1 MYAGK
6 NIKKHLLFLLS
17 RKKNNMKLNKWIIG
31 GLIMTSFSASA
42 QDETAIDFVE
52 YDLDNGMHVILH
64 EDHSTPI
71 TAVTILYHVG
81 SKNEKVGRTGFAHFF
96 EHLMFE
102 GTTNIE
108 RHTYDKFVEGAG
120 GTLNANTSHDRTFYY
135 ELLPSN
141 QTELGI
147 WLESERLLHA
157 KVEDIGIETQREVV
171 KEEKRQRMDNQPYGS
186 LMYEVFRRAYKEHPY
201 QWIPIGSMEDLDA
214 AQEEDYV
221 DFYRT
226 FYVPH
231 NATLSIAG
239 DIDIKETKEW
249 IDKYFGSIPNG
260 DELDVYRDLEFLS
273 LEAFQEKYEDQMG
286 GRATSK
292 DFMGDWHNKMPTE
305 EMIKKYFPKISN
317 KPHDIP
323 RPTIKEGL
331 LNGEIRDTIYDN
343 IQLPAVIMAYRVPEL
358 KHEDTYAVQM
368 LSMLLSQGNSSRFN
382 KNVVE
387 KQQKAMAAF
396 AFPFGLEDPG
406 ITLSLA
412 LANMGIDLKDL
423 EAALDAEVE
432 NTQNELISDEE
443 FEKLRNMIEN
453 DIISANSTMAGI
465 AETLANNHVYGGS
478 TNLINTEIEK
488 YMAVTKQDIQNV
500 AKKYFIPSNRVI
512 LYYLPKEQEN

>member
-1 MYAGK
+1 MKNWLVAAGIISSLSV
-6 NIKKHLLFLLS
+6 NAQDS
-17 RKKNNMKLNKWIIG
+17 RK
-31 GLIMTSFSASA
+31 
-42 QDETAIDFVE
+42 IDFVE

-71 TAVTILYHVG
+71 AAVTILYHVG
-81 SKNEKVGRTGFAHFF
+81 SKNENVGRTGFAHFF

-102 GTTNIE
+102 GTTNID
-108 RHTYDKFVEGAG
+108 RHTYDKFVESAG
-120 GTLNANTSHDRTFYY
+120 GTLNANTSQDRTFYY

-141 QTELGI
+141 QLELGL

-201 QWIPIGSMEDLDA
+201 KWVPIGSMEDLDA

-221 DFYRT
+221 NFYRT

-239 DIDIKETKEW
+239 DIDIEQTKKW
-249 IDKYFGSIPNG
+249 IDAYFGTIPNG
-260 DELDVYRDLEFLS
+260 DKLDIYRDKEFLT
-273 LEAFQEKYEDQMG
+273 LEKFQEKYDAALR

-292 DFMGDWHNKMPTE
+292 DFMGDWHNNMPTE
-305 EMIKKYFPKISN
+305 EFIAKYFPKASEEQH
-317 KPHDIP
+317 PVP
-323 RPTIKEGL
+323 RPTIKEGML
-331 LNGEIRDTIYDN
+331 QEEIRDTVYDN
-343 IQLPAVIMAYRVPEL
+343 IQLPAVIMAYRIPEL
-358 KHEDTYAVQM
+358 KHKDHYAVEM

-406 ITLSLA
+406 IMLSLA
-412 LANMGIDLKDL
+412 LANVGVDLKDL
-423 EAALDAEVE
+423 EDALDAEVE

-443 FEKLRNMIEN
+443 FEKLRNMVES
-453 DIISANSTMAGI
+453 DFISSNSTMAGI
-465 AETLANNHVYGGS
+465 AETLANYHVYNGS
-478 TNLINTEIEK
+478 TDLINTEIEK
-488 YMAVTKQDIQNV
+488 FMSVTKEDIMRV
-500 AKKYFIPSNRVI
+500 AKTYFVESNRVI
-512 LYYLPKEQEN
+512 LYYLPKEPQN

>member
-1 MYAGK
+1 
-6 NIKKHLLFLLS
+6 
-17 RKKNNMKLNKWIIG
+17 
-31 GLIMTSFSASA
+31 
-42 QDETAIDFVE
+42 
-52 YDLDNGMHVILH
+52 MHVILH

-71 TAVTILYHVG
+71 AAVTILYHVG

-102 GTTNIE
+102 GTTNID
-108 RHTYDKFVEGAG
+108 RHTYDKYVEGAG
-120 GTLNANTSHDRTFYY
+120 GTLNANTSQDRTFYY

-141 QTELGI
+141 QLELGL

-157 KVEDIGIETQREVV
+157 KVENIGIETQREVV

-201 QWIPIGSMEDLDA
+201 QWVPIGSMEDLDA

-221 DFYRT
+221 NFYRT

-239 DIDIKETKEW
+239 DINIEQTKKW
-249 IDKYFGSIPNG
+249 IDSYFGSIPNG

-273 LEAFQEKYEDQMG
+273 LEQFQEKYNEILK

-292 DFMGDWHNKMPTE
+292 DFMGDWHNKMATE
-305 EMIKKYFPKISN
+305 EFIKKYFPKVSN

-323 RPTIKEGL
+323 RPTLKEGL
-331 LNGEIRDTIYDN
+331 LTTEIRDTIYDN
-343 IQLPAVIMAYRVPEL
+343 IQLPAVIMAYRIPEL
-358 KHEDTYAVQM
+358 KHPDHYAVDM

-396 AFPFGLEDPG
+396 SFPFGLEDPG
-406 ITLSLA
+406 IMLSLA
-412 LANMGIDLKDL
+412 LANMGVDLKDL

-432 NTQNELISDEE
+432 STQKDLISDEE
-443 FEKLRNMIEN
+443 FEKLRNMVES
-453 DIISANSTMAGI
+453 DFISSNSTMAGI
-465 AETLANNHVYGGS
+465 AESLANYHVYEGS
-478 TNLINTEIEK
+478 TNLINTEIDK
-488 YMAVTKQDIQNV
+488 YMAVTKEDIKRV
-500 AKKYFIPSNRVI
+500 ANKYFVKTNRVV
-512 LYYLPKEQEN
+512 LYYLPKEPTN